1 AGRRHPRRPLL
12 AADPHGGHPRG
23 RRPPTRRLQRADDP
37 PEAAVE
43 DHPRRGA
50 PSRLVVGPPHNRASG
65 VRFPAVLGR
74 HRRRADRQG
83 VRPLRRLRR
92 PRLAEGDLGRAG
104 DRQGRPDTGRRRG
117 GGRAGRRRGDRLEP
131 RGPPARPGTGDPGS
145 PPGGGGG
152 DRRPDRGL
160 RRRGDHVRCRHR
172 RRALPRGESGHGRSG
187 IPVRPDGGRPDR
199 GGPGDRHTSGRVGAH
214 HAAARGHDGGR
225 TGRLARPVAPPVTM
239 PTIPAALLRA
249 IEEEIATVPLRNL
262 QSRVA
267 EMMSAYRSGDPAAA
281 PLLDETGAKAYA
293 AYRMPGTV
301 AALLRV
307 FAALTETTGAAP
319 TSLVDVGGGTGAGMW
334 AARAVWP
341 SLEQVTVVDRS

>member
-1 AGRRHPRRPLL
+1 
-12 AADPHGGHPRG
+12 
-23 RRPPTRRLQRADDP
+23 
-37 PEAAVE
+37 
-43 DHPRRGA
+43 
-50 PSRLVVGPPHNRASG
+50 
-65 VRFPAVLGR
+65 
-74 HRRRADRQG
+74 
-83 VRPLRRLRR
+83 
-92 PRLAEGDLGRAG
+92 
-104 DRQGRPDTGRRRG
+104 
-117 GGRAGRRRGDRLEP
+117 
-131 RGPPARPGTGDPGS
+131 
-145 PPGGGGG
+145 
-152 DRRPDRGL
+152 
-160 RRRGDHVRCRHR
+160 
-172 RRALPRGESGHGRSG
+172 
-187 IPVRPDGGRPDR
+187 
-199 GGPGDRHTSGRVGAH
+199 
-214 HAAARGHDGGR
+214 
-225 TGRLARPVAPPVTM
+225 M

-341 SLEQVTVVDRS
+341 SLEQVTVVDRSEAATEVGKRLARELDVPVAWQVPAATDDCPAPTSLSPLTSSPS